1 MVSSGQANP
10 HGTILRVKNE
20 ETRLQC
26 AVVDYMRRVCPDCL
40 TFHNANGGKRTV
52 ETARLMKRLGV
63 LAGVFDLTI
72 LAPGPFLGFME
83 VKVGNEKLSENQE
96 WFRTQLIKMGFQY
109 CVVRSLDDVKAAII
123 QWRLPSRLAKC

>member
-1 MVSSGQANP
+1 
-10 HGTILRVKNE
+10 VKNE

-72 LAPGPFLGFME
+72 LAPGPSQYYME
-83 VKVGNEKLSENQE
+83 CKVGKESLSDSQE
-96 WFRTQLIKMGFQY
+96 WFKMELIKMGFQY
-109 CVVRSLDDVKAAII
+109 CVVRSLDDVKAAIEA
-123 QWRLPSRLAKC
+123 WRLPNRLAGGSKR